1 MDISVE
7 ISLYPL
13 DKKYIIRIDEFIK
26 RLNGYDSIEVRTN
39 PMSTQIFGDYEII
52 MKILKTEIRNTFNKK
67 VESVFNLKIINI
79 DSRNFDQKNL
89 FIKT

>member
-7 ISLYPL
+7 VSLYPL

-26 RLNGYDSIEVRTN
+26 RLNAYDSIEVRTN

-52 MKILKTEIRNTFNKK
+52 MKILKTEIRNTFNTK
-67 VESVFNLKIINI
+67 VNSVFNLKIINI
-79 DSRNFDQKNL
+79 DSRNFDQ
-89 FIKT
+89 

>member
-13 DKKYIIRIDEFIK
+13 DKKYLSRIDEFIK

-52 MKILKTEIRNTFNKK
+52 MKILKTEIRIIFNKK
-67 VESVFNLKIINI
+67 VDSVFNLKVINI
-79 DSRNFDQKNL
+79 DSRDFDQ
-89 FIKT
+89 

>member
-13 DKKYIIRIDEFIK
+13 DKKYLSRIDEFIK

-52 MKILKTEIRNTFNKK
+52 MKILKKEIRNTFNTK
-67 VESVFNLKIINI
+67 VDSVLNLKIINI
-79 DSRNFDQKNL
+79 DSRNFDR
-89 FIKT
+89 

>member
-13 DKKYIIRIDEFIK
+13 DEKYLLSIDEFIK
-26 RLNGYDSIEVRTN
+26 RLNGYDSVEVRTN

-52 MKILKTEIRNTFNKK
+52 MKILKTEIRNIFNKK
-67 VESVFNLKIINI
+67 VDSVLNLKIINV
-79 DSRNFDQKNL
+79 DSRNFDQ
-89 FIKT
+89 